1 MSRDPLS
8 DLYPPPVPG
17 ETPVLA
23 AVEVRIPGRGLSV
36 TGLVFASLGLL
47 TGVAGMIGMFF
58 GVAAQRKGDPLARW
72 AIVLSAMSIPGFIAM
87 LLIMDAAGLNG

>member
-17 ETPVLA
+17 ETPDLP
-23 AVEVRIPGRGLSV
+23 AVERRIPGRGLSV

-47 TGVAGMIGMFF
+47 TGVAGLVGMFF
-58 GVAAQRKGDPLARW
+58 AVAGQRKGDPLARW
-72 AIVLSAMSIPGFIAM
+72 SIILSAMSIPGFVA
-87 LLIMDAAGLNG
+87 LLAIMEAAGITE